1 VFNAE
6 ESNNSNKGGGG
17 AGAGF
22 LDINEYLNKLD
33 LLI

>member
-1 VFNAE
+1 MPKRVITVIR
-6 ESNNSNKGGGG
+6 GGG